1 MISFLNWDLGGN
13 IVFKKKQTRPGF
25 ILASSLITLWLISLC
40 IVTYCSIDLR
50 ARQQED
56 KLVQTV
62 ELSSKLV
69 SRSNLLLD
77 EKKSKQKQMIE
88 VKNDKEKLFLEF
100 KKEK

>member
-1 MISFLNWDLGGN
+1 M
-13 IVFKKKQTRPGF
+13 FKKKQTRPGF
-25 ILASSLITLWLISLC
+25 ILASSLITLWLISLF

-50 ARQQED
+50 ARKQED
-56 KLVQTV
+56 KLVQKV

-77 EKKSKQKQMIE
+77 EKKIKQKQMIE
-88 VKNDKEKLFLEF
+88 VKNDNDKKKLSLEI

>member
-1 MISFLNWDLGGN
+1 M
-13 IVFKKKQTRPGF
+13 
-25 ILASSLITLWLISLC
+25 ITLWLISLF

-56 KLVQTV
+56 KLVQKV

-69 SRSNLLLD
+69 SRSNQLLD
-77 EKKSKQKQMIE
+77 EKKIKHKQMIE
-88 VKNDKEKLFLEF
+88 VKNDKEKLSLEI